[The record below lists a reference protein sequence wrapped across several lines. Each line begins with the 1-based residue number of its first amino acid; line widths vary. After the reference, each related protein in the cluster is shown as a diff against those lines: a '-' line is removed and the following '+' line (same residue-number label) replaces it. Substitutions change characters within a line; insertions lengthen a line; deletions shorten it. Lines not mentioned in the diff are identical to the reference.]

1 MNVFSEAKTAGQLM
15 LQRISHNEN
24 TQIDYP
30 TQSVFNIPE
39 SREENGW
46 DIVIDRHELSSVFH
60 VLEHIG
66 KITNSNFRENWVGI
80 LASHYGKADRT
91 LGQTI
96 GGLDGHYYYAMNT
109 KNGIIIAIDSE
120 SPYFTKQLKA
130 QAAGE
135 PKNNISTT
143 TLQTW
148 SDITYLTWHE
158 ECTQTATPL
167 NNLKHI
173 IQSHI
178 TNPGTI
184 FVITEILEGEKITFP
199 LDGLTI
205 DINDS
210 KGHGAAL
217 LGTPNGKGIGWLLAQ
232 HKKQLGNAKIVSVEI
247 FHSFQVG
254 FQDCNEDTGELIAGR
269 ENMWGVENRR
279 RYLNL
284 DFTIRCG

>member
-1 MNVFSEAKTAGQLM
+1 MFSEAKTAGQLM
-15 LQRISHNEN
+15 LQRISHDDN
-24 TQIDYP
+24 TRIDYP
-30 TQSVFNIPE
+30 TQSIFNRPE

-46 DIVIDRHELSSVFH
+46 GIVIGRFELASAFH
-60 VLEHIG
+60 ILEHIR

-80 LASHYGKADRT
+80 LASHYDKADST
-91 LGQTI
+91 LGQTT
-96 GGLDGHYYYAMNT
+96 GSLDGHYYYAMNT
-109 KNGIIIAIDSE
+109 KDGIIIAIDSK
-120 SPYFTKQLKA
+120 SPYFTKRSKA
-130 QAAGE
+130 QAAGKPE
-135 PKNNISTT
+135 DKISAT

-148 SDITYLTWHE
+148 SDITYLSWHAQ
-158 ECTQTATPL
+158 CTKTSAPL
-167 NNLKHI
+167 ITLKHI

-178 TNPGTI
+178 TNSETI
-184 FVITEILEGEKITFP
+184 FVITEILEEEKITYP
-199 LDGLTI
+199 LDGLKI

-232 HKKQLGNAKIVSVEI
+232 HKKQLGNAKIASVEI

-254 FQDCNEDTGELIAGR
+254 FQDCNDDTGELIAGR

-284 DFTIRCG
+284 DFTIRCE